1 MIPRYTRPQM
11 AAIWE
16 DENKF
21 SIWMRIEILACEAMN
36 RLGVVPS
43 ADLKRIQ
50 KKAAFSVARINEIE
64 DEVQHDVIAFLTNVA
79 EHVGPSSRFIHK
91 GMTSSDVIDT
101 ALAVQMVEAADLLIA
116 GVEAVRKAAG
126 EQAIKHKFTPMIGRS
141 HGIHAEPI
149 TFGLKMALMY
159 DEFGRALDRLKHA
172 REIVRVGQLSG
183 AVGTHAHLDPF
194 VEKYVCEKLGLQ
206 PAAIST
212 QILQRDRHADYMNAL
227 AMVACS
233 IDRWATEFRHLQRT
247 EVRET
252 EEYFSETQKG
262 SSAMP
267 HKRNPI
273 IGERL
278 SGMARLIRG
287 YAVTAMENVALWH
300 ERDISH
306 SSAERVILPDG
317 TIALDYMLHKLEYLV
332 RTLRVN
338 KDRMQANL
346 ELTRGLIHSQ
356 QVLLMLTEKGV
367 SRELGY
373 RIVQRNAMAAWEG
386 KGNLKDLLA
395 ADADVQQHV
404 TAKDLDKVFDLSVH
418 FRDVERTFKAVGL
431 GGGKKSPKAKR

>member
-1 MIPRYTRPQM
+1 MIPRYTRPEM
-11 AAIWE
+11 AAIW
-16 DENKF
+16 DDQNKF
-21 SIWMRIEILACEAMN
+21 SIWLKVEVLACEAMHK
-36 RLGVVPS
+36 LGAVPA
-43 ADLKRIQ
+43 ADLKRIRTRA
-50 KKAAFSVARINEIE
+50 KFSVERINQIE
-64 DEVQHDVIAFLTNVA
+64 EEVQHDVIAFLTNVA

-101 ALAVQMVEAADLLIA
+101 ALAVQMVEAADLLIK
-116 GVEAVRKAAG
+116 GVEAVRKAA
-126 EQAIKHKFTPMIGRS
+126 ATLARKHKYTPMIGRS

-159 DEFGRALDRLKHA
+159 DEFGRALVRLKQA

-194 VEKYVCEKLGLQ
+194 VEKYVCQKLGLQ

-212 QILQRDRHADYMNAL
+212 QILQRDRHAEYMSAL
-227 AMVACS
+227 ALVACS

-252 EEYFSETQKG
+252 EEYFSEKQKG

-306 SSAERVILPDG
+306 SSAERVILPDA
-317 TIALDYMLHKLEYLV
+317 TIALDYMLAKLAGMVEK
-332 RTLRVN
+332 LRVN

-346 ELTRGLIHSQ
+346 DLTQGLIHSQ
-356 QVLLMLTEKGV
+356 QVLLMLTEKGIT
-367 SRELGY
+367 REKAY
-373 RIVQRNAMAAWEG
+373 RIVQRNAMDAWAG
-386 KGNLKDLLA
+386 KGKLKALLA
-395 ADADVQQHV
+395 ADPEVMASV
-404 TAKDLDKVFDLSVH
+404 TPSDLDKVFDLTVH

-431 GGGKKSPKAKR
+431 GGGKAKR

>member
-11 AAIWE
+11 AGIWE
-16 DENKF
+16 DESRF
-21 SIWMRIEILACEAMN
+21 SIWLRIEVLACEAMHK
-36 RLGVVPS
+36 LGVVPA

-50 KKAAFSVARINEIE
+50 KRAGFKVDRINQIE
-64 DEVQHDVIAFLTNVA
+64 EEVQHDVIAFLTSVA
-79 EHVGPSSRFIHK
+79 EHVGPSSRYIHK
-91 GMTSSDVIDT
+91 GMTSSDVLDT

-116 GVEAVRKAAG
+116 GVASVRKAAAA
-126 EQAIKHKFTPMIGRS
+126 QAKKHKYTPMIGRS

-159 DEFGRALDRLKHA
+159 DEFGRALDRLKQA

-183 AVGTHAHLDPF
+183 AVGTHAHLDPS
-194 VEKYVCEKLGLQ
+194 VERYVCKKLGLR

-212 QILQRDRHADYMNAL
+212 QVLQRDRHAEYLCAL
-227 AMVACS
+227 ALVACS
-233 IDRWATEFRHLQRT
+233 VDRWATEFRHLQRT

-306 SSAERVILPDG
+306 SSAERVILPDA
-317 TIALDYMLHKLEYLV
+317 TIALDYMLAKLEYLV

-338 KDRMQANL
+338 KDCMRNNL
-346 ELTRGLIHSQ
+346 NLTRGLIHSQ
-356 QVLLMLTEKGV
+356 QVLLMLTEKNI
-367 SRELGY
+367 SRELAY

-386 KGNLKDLLA
+386 KGTLKELLA
-395 ADADVQQHV
+395 ADPDVARSV
-404 TAKDLDKVFDLSVH
+404 STRDLDRVFDLSVH
-418 FRDVERTFKAVGL
+418 FRDVERTFREVGL
-431 GGGKKSPKAKR
+431 GSRSRTGKARR